1 MRQVAVVWIVVLV
14 PALRRTRVE
23 PEPLAAVGSR
33 QLRRRRGVRERLRA
47 RQRGLKVVVR
57 GDGLVKLLL
66 CLLVVLKP
74 GVRRLRLMVTMLL
87 HRLLR
92 RLHRLL
98 RRLHLLHL
106 LRLLVLLVLLVLV
119 HLLQVIRVR
128 RVQTYPVPTPRRPRP
143 VPAVTRRGSR
153 RRGSRGRRP
162 RHARRKISHRL
173 HMNRVTI

>member
-1 MRQVAVVWIVVLV
+1 MVLV

-23 PEPLAAVGSR
+23 PEALAAVGGR

-74 GVRRLRLMVTMLL
+74 GLRRLRLMVTMLL
-87 HRLLR
+87 HRMLR

-98 RRLHLLHL
+98 HRLHLLLHRLHL

>member
-1 MRQVAVVWIVVLV
+1 MRQVAIVWIVVLV

-87 HRLLR
+87 HRMLR

-98 RRLHLLHL
+98 HRLHLLLH
-106 LRLLVLLVLLVLV
+106 RLVLL
-119 HLLQVIRVR
+119 
-128 RVQTYPVPTPRRPRP
+128 
-143 VPAVTRRGSR
+143 
-153 RRGSRGRRP
+153 
-162 RHARRKISHRL
+162 
-173 HMNRVTI
+173 

>member
-1 MRQVAVVWIVVLV
+1 MVLV

-74 GVRRLRLMVTMLL
+74 GLRRLRLMVTMLL
-87 HRLLR
+87 HRMLR

-98 RRLHLLHL
+98 HRLHLLLHRLHL